1 VAHDANTWTVPA
13 PQISSHSSLAFP
25 NETLGQS
32 ADDSR
37 MLYDI
42 SGRPIPKTLPYA
54 KTIQAP
60 CVELGFPP
68 CLAYA
73 IAWRESIS
81 GEVNGSWN
89 AATVLSSDGGHG
101 LFQLTSTFPEG
112 WDNED
117 VNVRY
122 ALSNFLIPA
131 LHQFARRA
139 LRGDDLARVVAAS
152 FNAGESAAWKAHL
165 AGDVD
170 LATTG
175 ATYASAVLSTY
186 QRLVKGENPA

>member
-1 VAHDANTWTVPA
+1 
-13 PQISSHSSLAFP
+13 
-25 NETLGQS
+25 
-32 ADDSR
+32 

-42 SGRPIPKTLPYA
+42 SGVAIPKQLLYA
-54 KTIQAP
+54 ATIQAP
-60 CVELGFPP
+60 CVELGFSP

-81 GEVNGSWN
+81 GEVNGTWD
-89 AATVLSSDGGHG
+89 ARTILSGDGGHG

-122 ALSNFLIPA
+122 TLSNFLIPA
-131 LHQFARRA
+131 LHQFARRG
-139 LRGDDLARVVAAS
+139 LRGDNLARLVAAS
-152 FNAGESAAWKAHL
+152 FNAGESAAWAAHL
-165 AGDVD
+165 AGNCD

-175 ATYASAVLSTY
+175 ANYATCVLAGY
-186 QRLVKGENPA
+186 HRLIKGESPE